1 MAIVKL
7 VDNSFTFTCTKDN
20 NATLHTY
27 PRPTD
32 PAGSQSTTNVT
43 GYLTISNVTTNTFR
57 VNVGASPSGQQYV
70 HTFVS
75 AEVGAVI
82 YKLSSTTTPAQCANV
97 QSAIHTLVG
106 IVTSAVGNSTLPTR
120 TVAPGAQFSV
130 SDFKV
135 SRSGYGFKPG
145 DVMKVVGLVTAKD
158 YTQPVADFELEVLE
172 TFSDAFSSWSFGEL
186 DFIDSIAGY
195 QNGTRKRFPLFYKE
209 NS

>member
-1 MAIVKL
+1 M
-7 VDNSFTFTCTKDN
+7 
-20 NATLHTY
+20 
-27 PRPTD
+27 
-32 PAGSQSTTNVT
+32 
-43 GYLTISNVTTNTFR
+43 
-57 VNVGASPSGQQYV
+57 
-70 HTFVS
+70 
-75 AEVGAVI
+75 GAVI

-106 IVTSAVGNSTLPTR
+106 IVTSAVGTSTLPTR

-158 YTQPVADFELEVLE
+158 YTQPVADFQLEVLE

-195 QNGTRKRFPLFYKE
+195 QNGTRTRFPLFYKGE
-209 NS
+209 LLSFETNPASPLSVSINLDAVLLIFVNGVLQTPGESYKFTGGTSFIFGKHLNLKIK